1 MIIDVHSHVPSH
13 IDTVPPEEEVRESKM
28 RPDRAVRLTTTY
40 DDFFEAMKLVDR
52 VISFGIAMPA
62 DRPAII
68 GEKDMKKVN
77 DATAALVARA
87 PEKVIGFMSVLP
99 DEPDVLDEMERAY
112 GNLQLRGIKLAPN
125 YQNFDPLGENARR
138 IYSRAQ
144 EMKLPVLFH
153 QGTSPIR
160 DAPIRYAHPLV
171 MDEIAILFPELRI
184 VMAHIGHPWVVDCL
198 VVIRK
203 HPNVYADISGQFY
216 RPWSFYNGMR
226 LAYEWSV
233 INKLLFASDYPG
245 ATPQEIIDGLH
256 HLDHFI
262 RQHHLPEVPME
273 LIEGVIHRNSLELLG
288 LD

>member
-13 IDTVPPEEEVRESKM
+13 VDAVPPEEEVRESKM

-40 DDFFEAMKLVDR
+40 DDFFEAMEPVDR
-52 VISFGIAMPA
+52 VVSFGIAMPA
-62 DRPAII
+62 DRPAVI

-87 PEKVIGFMSVLP
+87 PQKVIGFMSVHP
-99 DEPDVLDEMERAY
+99 DEPAALDEMERAY
-112 GNLQLRGIKLAPN
+112 GDLRLRGLKLGPN

-184 VMAHIGHPWVVDCL
+184 VMAHIGHPWLEDCL

-203 HPNVYADISGQFY
+203 HPNLYADISGRFY

-233 INKLLFASDYPG
+233 INKLLFGSDYPIT
-245 ATPQEIIDGLH
+245 TPQETIDGLR

-262 RQHHLPEVPME
+262 RQHHLPEVPLE
-273 LIEGVIHRNSLELLG
+273 LIEGIIHRNSLELLG

>member
-13 IDTVPPEEEVRESKM
+13 IDTVPPEEEAWESKM

-62 DRPAII
+62 DRPAVI
-68 GEKDMKKVN
+68 GKKDMKTVN

-87 PEKVIGFMSVLP
+87 PEKVIGFMSVHP

-112 GNLQLRGIKLAPN
+112 GDLQLRGLKLGPN

-138 IYSRAQ
+138 MYSRAQ
-144 EMKLPVLFH
+144 EMKLPVVFH
-153 QGTSPIR
+153 QGTSPVR

-184 VMAHIGHPWVVDCL
+184 VMAHIGHPWLEDCL

-203 HPNVYADISGQFY
+203 HPNVYADISARFY

-233 INKLLFASDYPG
+233 INKLLFGTDYPVT
-245 ATPQEIIDGLH
+245 TPQETIDGLR

-262 RQHHLPEVPME
+262 RQHHLPEVPLE
-273 LIEGVIHRNSLELLG
+273 LIEGIIHRDSLELLG

>member
-13 IDTVPPEEEVRESKM
+13 VDDVPREERIWDSKM
-28 RPDRAVRLTTTY
+28 RPDRAVKLTTTY
-40 DDFFEAMKLVDR
+40 DDFFKAMEPVDR

-62 DRPAII
+62 DRPAVI

-87 PEKVIGFMSVLP
+87 PDKVIGFMSVHP
-99 DEPDVLDEMERAY
+99 DEPDALDEMERAY
-112 GNLQLRGIKLAPN
+112 SDLKLRGLKLGPN

-144 EMKLPVLFH
+144 ELKLPVLFH
-153 QGTSPIR
+153 QGASPIR
-160 DAPIRYAHPLV
+160 EAPLRYAHPLV

-184 VMAHIGHPWVVDCL
+184 VMAHIGHPWLEDCMI
-198 VVIRK
+198 VIRK
-203 HPNVYADISGQFY
+203 HPNVYADVSGRYY

-226 LAYEWSV
+226 LAYEWGV
-233 INKLLFASDYPG
+233 INKLLLGSDFPI
-245 ATPQEIIDGLH
+245 ATPKETMDGLR
-256 HLDHFI
+256 HLDDFI
-262 RQHHLPEVPME
+262 RKYHLPEVPLE
-273 LIEGVIHRNSLELLG
+273 LIEEIIHRNSLELLG

>member
-1 MIIDVHSHVPSH
+1 MIIDVHTHVPSH
-13 IDTVPPEEEVRESKM
+13 IDTVPPEEETQTSVL
-28 RPDRAVRLTTTY
+28 RPDRAVRMTTTY
-40 DDFFEAMKLVDR
+40 DDFFEAMKPVDR

-62 DRPAII
+62 DRPAVI

-87 PEKVIGFMSVLP
+87 PEKVIGFMSVHP
-99 DEPDVLDEMERAY
+99 NEPAALDEMERAY
-112 GNLQLRGIKLAPN
+112 GDLQLRGLKLGPN

-153 QGTSPIR
+153 QGTSPVR
-160 DAPIRYAHPLV
+160 DAPLRYAHPLV

-184 VMAHIGHPWVVDCL
+184 VMAHIGHPWLEDCL

-203 HPNVYADISGQFY
+203 HPNVYADVSGRFY

-226 LAYEWSV
+226 LAYEWAV
-233 INKLLFASDYPG
+233 INKLLLGSDYPIS
-245 ATPQEIIDGLH
+245 TPKETIDGLR
-256 HLDHFI
+256 HLDDFI
-262 RQHHLPEVPME
+262 RQYRLPEVPLE
-273 LIEGVIHRNSLELLG
+273 LIEGIIHRNSLELLG

>member
-13 IDTVPPEEEVRESKM
+13 VDTVPPEEKVWESKM

-40 DDFFEAMKLVDR
+40 GDFFKAMEPVDR

-62 DRPAII
+62 DRPAVI

-87 PEKVIGFMSVLP
+87 PEKVIGFMSVHP
-99 DEPDVLDEMERAY
+99 NEPAALDEMERAY
-112 GNLQLRGIKLAPN
+112 GDLQLRGLKLGPN

-138 IYSRAQ
+138 VYSRAQ

-153 QGTSPIR
+153 QGTSPVR

-184 VMAHIGHPWVVDCL
+184 VMAHIGHPWLEDCL

-203 HPNVYADISGQFY
+203 HPNVYADVSGRFY

-226 LAYEWSV
+226 LAYEWAV
-233 INKLLFASDYPG
+233 INKLLIGSDFPIS
-245 ATPQEIIDGLH
+245 THQETIDGLR
-256 HLDHFI
+256 HLDDFI
-262 RQHHLPEVPME
+262 RQYHLPEVPLE
-273 LIEGVIHRNSLELLG
+273 LIEGIIHRNSLELLG

>member
-13 IDTVPPEEEVRESKM
+13 IDTVPPEEEVQESKM

-40 DDFFEAMKLVDR
+40 GDFFKAMEPVDR

-62 DRPAII
+62 DRPAVI

-87 PEKVIGFMSVLP
+87 PEKVIGFMSVHP
-99 DEPDVLDEMERAY
+99 NEPAALDEMERAY
-112 GNLQLRGIKLAPN
+112 GDLQLRGLKLGPN
-125 YQNFDPLGENARR
+125 YQNFDPLGENARK

-153 QGTSPIR
+153 QGTSPVR

-184 VMAHIGHPWVVDCL
+184 VMAHIGHPWLEDCL

-203 HPNVYADISGQFY
+203 HPNVYADVSGRFY

-233 INKLLFASDYPG
+233 INKLLLGSDYPIS
-245 ATPQEIIDGLH
+245 TPKETIDGLR
-256 HLDHFI
+256 HLDDFI
-262 RQHHLPEVPME
+262 RQHHLPEVPLE
-273 LIEGVIHRNSLELLG
+273 LIEGIIHRNSLELLG

>member
-1 MIIDVHSHVPSH
+1 MIVDVHTHVPSH
-13 IDTVPPEEEVRESKM
+13 IDNVPSEEEMRESKM

-62 DRPAII
+62 DRPAVI
-68 GEKDMKKVN
+68 GKKDMKAVN

-87 PEKVIGFMSVLP
+87 PEKVIGFMSVHP
-99 DEPDVLDEMERAY
+99 DEPDALDEMERAHSD
-112 GNLQLRGIKLAPN
+112 LKLRGLKLGPN

-144 EMKLPVLFH
+144 KMELPVVFH
-153 QGTSPIR
+153 QGTSPVR
-160 DAPIRYAHPLV
+160 DSPIRYAHPLV
-171 MDEIAILFPELRI
+171 MDEIAMLFPELRI
-184 VMAHIGHPWVVDCL
+184 VMAHIGHPWQEDCL

-203 HPNVYADISGQFY
+203 HPNVYADISGRFY
-216 RPWSFYNGMR
+216 RNWSFYNGMR

-233 INKLLFASDYPG
+233 INKLLFGSDYPVT
-245 ATPQEIIDGLH
+245 TPQETIDGLH

-262 RQHHLPEVPME
+262 RQYHLPEV
-273 LIEGVIHRNSLELLG
+273 RLELLEG
-288 LD
+288 IIPRIALELLALE

>member
-1 MIIDVHSHVPSH
+1 MIIDVHTHVPSH
-13 IDTVPPEEEVRESKM
+13 IDTVPPEEEISSSII
-28 RPDRAVRLTTTY
+28 RPDRVVRLTTTY
-40 DDFFEAMKLVDR
+40 DAFFEAMKPVDR
-52 VISFGIAMPA
+52 VVSFGIAMPA
-62 DRPAII
+62 DRPAVI
-68 GEKDMKKVN
+68 GEKDMKTVN

-87 PEKVIGFMSVLP
+87 PEKVIGFMSVHP
-99 DEPDVLDEMERAY
+99 DEPDALDEMERAY
-112 GNLQLRGIKLAPN
+112 GDLQLRGLKLGPN

-153 QGTSPIR
+153 QGTSPVR

-184 VMAHIGHPWVVDCL
+184 VMAHIGHPWLEDCL

-216 RPWSFYNGMR
+216 RPWQFYNGMR
-226 LAYEWSV
+226 LAYEWSQF
-233 INKLLFASDYPG
+233 NKLLFASDYPVT
-245 ATPQEIIDGLH
+245 TPQETIDALRNLGQ
-256 HLDHFI
+256 FI
-262 RQHHLPEVPME
+262 SKYNLPEVPQE
-273 LIEGVIHRNSLELLG
+273 LLEGIIHRNSLELLG